1 MPDTT
6 DLEIDVAVGG
16 NPECVDTF
24 TGQALTGKLTSRML
38 GSKTSVMVTPMST
51 ISIGWDDLDTSN
63 NLTTIDPMTG
73 KLFDLS
79 NFEPTVIDHIE
90 ALANENSRS
99 LGAKAIGQ
107 MTKIYSLV
115 SLGAVY
121 INETRGVTFE
131 SASSYMYQSMVKL
144 ASDNGET
151 YDFFTMPAP
160 VDAIKGGLQM
170 QQAAASRRRSLQQS
184 DADLDALGSVMVLLF
199 TNIEEKSSEDEDISV
214 VVQDIAKVSITAET
228 VVLEEVKD
236 LAAGRVNS
244 TAFKEANTA
253 AKINSK
259 VKVAAVPSTLQETF
273 DKIVPKPEPVTPAP
287 TQPPPPPKSDSSKDN
302 SGMILGIVF
311 GTLALALLIVV
322 GVFVSAR
329 HARKRRM
336 AEDSS
341 LPMTI
346 DLSSQLYTP
355 YEKKKKSKKEKTYAP
370 AGASSSLEMTSVGS
384 SQAEALA

>member
-1 MPDTT
+1 
-6 DLEIDVAVGG
+6 
-16 NPECVDTF
+16 
-24 TGQALTGKLTSRML
+24 
-38 GSKTSVMVTPMST
+38 
-51 ISIGWDDLDTSN
+51 
-63 NLTTIDPMTG
+63 
-73 KLFDLS
+73 
-79 NFEPTVIDHIE
+79 
-90 ALANENSRS
+90 
-99 LGAKAIGQ
+99 
-107 MTKIYSLV
+107 
-115 SLGAVY
+115 
-121 INETRGVTFE
+121 
-131 SASSYMYQSMVKL
+131 
-144 ASDNGET
+144 
-151 YDFFTMPAP
+151 
-160 VDAIKGGLQM
+160 M

-199 TNIEEKSSEDEDISV
+199 TTIEEKSSEDEDISV

-236 LAAGRVNS
+236 LAAGKVNS

-329 HARKRRM
+329 HARNRRM